1 MEIIIC
7 DICSKLSVENNLV
20 IGDSPPIDHLC
31 KDCFEPVKE
40 IVAEMK
46 EQKWNE
52 RFETKD

>member
-7 DICSKLSVENNLV
+7 DICGKHTVEKNLV
-20 IGDSPPIDHLC
+20 ISDTIDHLC
-31 KDCFEPVKE
+31 KDCFEPVRE
-40 IVAEMK
+40 LVAEMK